1 MRAPVKTAMAT
12 KIKRA
17 VVFAFVCLAF
27 VSQASAVLRPL
38 FPIRPAAPSNDEL
51 IVIEDE
57 LALRAA
63 KTSEEKRD
71 LVDNMVV
78 RQRALFS
85 TSHRGGFMTLSSGA
99 PHVPRGSRTD

>member
-1 MRAPVKTAMAT
+1 MAT

-71 LVDNMVV
+71 LVDNIAV
-78 RQRALFS
+78 RQCQLYSR
-85 TSHRGGFMTLSSGA
+85 HRTGA
-99 PHVPRGSRTD
+99 GL